1 MNKTDSLVTA
11 VSPPFFLLLGISLLL
26 SGLKSWEIGG
36 LGLLILK
43 PSYSTIAPEHFISSH
58 ANASYLF
65 SLFYLFGKELQA
77 GFTFHLKGHCFEFCF
92 PIVFIILFA
101 LKQVFLIDY
110 EIRHTTQIL

>member
-65 SLFYLFGKELQA
+65 YLFGKELQA
-77 GFTFHLKGHCFEFCF
+77 GFIFHLKGHCFEFCF
-92 PIVFIILFA
+92 PIAFIILFA
-101 LKQVFLIDY
+101 LKQAFLINY